1 MTNIT
6 SSSDLNLTATDNV
19 NLSGGIIY
27 SVQNITGP
35 GAISLTDT
43 VTLITTSG
51 DSENDYTLADGTEG
65 QLKII
70 IMKVKDG
77 QNARIEP
84 SNLVGY
90 TAVRFNNVHDNFQL
104 LYGST
109 GWNIIALQNASKI
122 S

>member
-6 SSSDLNLTATDNV
+6 SSSDLNLTASDNV
-19 NLSGGIIY
+19 NIGGGVIY

-35 GAISLTDT
+35 GAINLTDT

-70 IMKVKDG
+70 IMKVDG
-77 QNARIEP
+77 GNGTVTPDNYINGT
-84 SNLVGY
+84 SIL
-90 TAVRFNNVHDNFQL
+90 FNNVNDTIVLMWQ
-104 LYGST
+104 ST
-109 GWNIIALQNASKI
+109 GWVQLARQNATVQG
-122 S
+122 

>member
-1 MTNIT
+1 MTSL
-6 SSSDLNLTATDNV
+6 SSSDVVTI
-19 NLSGGIIY
+19 GGGLAY

-35 GAISLTDT
+35 GAISLTT
-43 VTLITTSG
+43 PVTLITTSG

-65 QLKII
+65 QIKILT
-70 IMKVKDG
+70 MKVKV

-84 SNLVGY
+84 TNLIGW
-90 TAVRFNNVHDNFQL
+90 TAIRFNNVHDNVQL